1 MRAANLSQASRKL
14 LVPLHLESMFNP
26 RLTERGPEL
35 STRAKLVS
43 AYRDWACNPSTQ
55 REGLRQVLRLTE
67 FSALKTEKGSQCCS
81 PASINHLCHIHS
93 WGLFAILMGVS
104 LLNLWP
110 EARPSRP

>member
-1 MRAANLSQASRKL
+1 MRAVNLSQASRKL

-55 REGLRQVLRLTE
+55 REGLRQFLRLTE
-67 FSALKTEKGSQCCS
+67 FSALKQKKVVNVVHQQV
-81 PASINHLCHIHS
+81 SITFVTFILGVCL
-93 WGLFAILMGVS
+93 LF
-104 LLNLWP
+104 
-110 EARPSRP
+110 